1 MAECIER
8 DKLLYEFREIMPD
21 IGVNE
26 LADELYNVALNLP
39 AADVAEVKH
48 GKWIQEQIKIE
59 NMSIV
64 RYRNTCSECGGKA
77 DFLLRELHY
86 SYCPHCGA
94 KMDLED

>member
-1 MAECIER
+1 MAEYI
-8 DKLLYEFREIMPD
+8 KRED
-21 IGVNE
+21 ALGCVLGVFDRQRIKE
-26 LADELYNVALNLP
+26 LP
-39 AADVAEVKH
+39 AADVEEVKH

-86 SYCPHCGA
+86 SYRPHCGA